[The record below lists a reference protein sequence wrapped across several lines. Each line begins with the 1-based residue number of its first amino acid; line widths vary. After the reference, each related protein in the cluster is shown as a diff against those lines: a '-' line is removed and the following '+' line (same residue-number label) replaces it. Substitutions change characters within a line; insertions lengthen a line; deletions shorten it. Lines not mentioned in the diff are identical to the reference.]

1 MALVDRPPP
10 QRFRIVERGGR
21 LEVIDLET
29 GTRPASAAERMAAH
43 DAAHGHAALR
53 YDRLAEIEETPSTA
67 PPSETAPSPA
77 APRPPKDAIRAAI
90 AKRGNPWGGANGGR
104 AQLGAQSQSEERARP
119 SPGARQAEA
128 RPVPQSNAAR
138 GGNRLPMVTG
148 KWWDSKGPRT
158 ISLGAAGQAK
168 LQSSFI
174 AATVIAFFAI
184 IAMIVV
190 QPALLLVAGFALFR
204 FGGPIIGPIGAW
216 LIDDAIK
223 ADR

>member
-1 MALVDRPPP
+1 LPDATPPS
-10 QRFRIVERGGR
+10 RYRIVERSGR

-53 YDRLAEIEETPSTA
+53 YDRLEEEAPA
-67 PPSETAPSPA
+67 PPPAMASGTPAPTAQ
-77 APRPPKDAIRAAI
+77 PRPTDPIRAAL
-90 AKRGNPWGGANGGR
+90 ARRANPWGGNDGAR
-104 AQLGAQSQSEERARP
+104 AELGAQSQSEARARPAPDMARPNVPAERRAERARN
-119 SPGARQAEA
+119 AERQ
-128 RPVPQSNAAR
+128 PF
-138 GGNRLPMVTG
+138 VTG

-168 LQSSFI
+168 LQSSFVT
-174 AATVIAFFAI
+174 AAVIAFFAI

-190 QPALLLVAGFALFR
+190 QPALLLVAAFALFR
-204 FGGPIIGPIGAW
+204 FGGTIVGPIGAW

-223 ADR
+223 ADGGLG